1 MNLNIRSIATE
12 HRWLI
17 VLCLLFLLFGIFRL
31 NDLSLYTDSTRYVI
45 WGTSFAQLNGLVD
58 DTQPVPERYIVNA
71 PLYAVLLSPAL
82 VLFPFSLTA
91 AKVWTLLWTVAFLI
105 AFYAFLARLVGK
117 KLATVGLLPLVF
129 NPLLLLISTE
139 VLTEASFLTLTFVS
153 LLMLEVVENPD
164 LPWKRAFLVLL
175 AILSTIV
182 LLREVAI
189 ALVAVMILYFF
200 ARKDLERAVLIIVG
214 ALVFFGA
221 WLFRNLV
228 LVGTPP
234 GSQATNLSF
243 LFEHFVTSPSAPI
256 VQEFALR
263 VANNVS
269 GYVLHAAGMLFYPI
283 PDVLMVEPSGLFRAY
298 YKVLII
304 AKYIVPVLLLP
315 LLALGIWR
323 DLKEHVTGFVRIAFL
338 IAYLCI
344 ILVYPLHDVR
354 FLLPLLPFY
363 IFYVVLTIRWLRIT
377 WFATAHLMPK
387 AVAIL
392 LLSLVAVPNGICLY
406 EILQTN
412 IRYTSDPLKF
422 YEHLRSVGLVK
433 NMFTKPWKL
442 MGTAIEEKTPNNVVI
457 ASALKEVSIFIGERK
472 LLELNNGV
480 PVTTFDHYVR
490 DFAVDYLLSTSSWD
504 DFRSYEFQ
512 MAESKRF
519 WFEPVTQVAGM
530 QLLKVHPTHTTPKQE
545 WLPTKRMQVD
555 TVTANGLL
563 RKARAEI
570 LQGQYPQAIASLRRA
585 QELAPGQAMIAYQLT
600 VALAMSGRLE
610 EASSQLQRL
619 FSFAQSSTYTPVA
632 TKHLAVSQ
640 SQARAEQSSNPLQ
653 RSLTLFD
660 VASFYWNYGYYNQ
673 AYAIMRQ
680 SLKNDSTYF
689 TGLLWGWHYAMQLA
703 DTSQAK
709 IYLRQLEGIDR
720 SNPVVRGFHTMSLLA
735 DSLRRTSSP
744 ARRCKLRLALARS
757 YEAVDLPEEAIDEA
771 QRALRDNPSS
781 VEAWLF
787 QGQVFDRRKAERAA
801 RQAYQQVLRLDPAN
815 ALAVSRLRQK

>member
-1 MNLNIRSIATE
+1 
-12 HRWLI
+12 
-17 VLCLLFLLFGIFRL
+17 
-31 NDLSLYTDSTRYVI
+31 
-45 WGTSFAQLNGLVD
+45 
-58 DTQPVPERYIVNA
+58 
-71 PLYAVLLSPAL
+71 
-82 VLFPFSLTA
+82 
-91 AKVWTLLWTVAFLI
+91 
-105 AFYAFLARLVGK
+105 
-117 KLATVGLLPLVF
+117 
-129 NPLLLLISTE
+129 
-139 VLTEASFLTLTFVS
+139 
-153 LLMLEVVENPD
+153 
-164 LPWKRAFLVLL
+164 
-175 AILSTIV
+175 
-182 LLREVAI
+182 
-189 ALVAVMILYFF
+189 
-200 ARKDLERAVLIIVG
+200 
-214 ALVFFGA
+214 
-221 WLFRNLV
+221 
-228 LVGTPP
+228 
-234 GSQATNLSF
+234 
-243 LFEHFVTSPSAPI
+243 
-256 VQEFALR
+256 
-263 VANNVS
+263 
-269 GYVLHAAGMLFYPI
+269 
-283 PDVLMVEPSGLFRAY
+283 
-298 YKVLII
+298 
-304 AKYIVPVLLLP
+304 
-315 LLALGIWR
+315 
-323 DLKEHVTGFVRIAFL
+323 
-338 IAYLCI
+338 
-344 ILVYPLHDVR
+344 
-354 FLLPLLPFY
+354 
-363 IFYVVLTIRWLRIT
+363 
-377 WFATAHLMPK
+377 
-387 AVAIL
+387 
-392 LLSLVAVPNGICLY
+392 
-406 EILQTN
+406 
-412 IRYTSDPLKF
+412 
-422 YEHLRSVGLVK
+422 
-433 NMFTKPWKL
+433 
-442 MGTAIEEKTPNNVVI
+442 
-457 ASALKEVSIFIGERK
+457 
-472 LLELNNGV
+472 
-480 PVTTFDHYVR
+480 VR

-545 WLPTKRMQVD
+545 WLLTKRMQVD

-570 LQGQYPQAIASLRRA
+570 LRGQYPQAIASLRRA
-585 QELAPGQAMIAYQLT
+585 KELAPGQAMIAYQLT
-600 VALAMSGRLE
+600 VALAMGGRLE

-640 SQARAEQSSNPLQ
+640 AQARAEQSSNPLQ

-709 IYLRQLEGIDR
+709 MYLRQLEGIDR

-801 RQAYQQVLRLDPAN
+801 RHAYQQVLRLDPAN